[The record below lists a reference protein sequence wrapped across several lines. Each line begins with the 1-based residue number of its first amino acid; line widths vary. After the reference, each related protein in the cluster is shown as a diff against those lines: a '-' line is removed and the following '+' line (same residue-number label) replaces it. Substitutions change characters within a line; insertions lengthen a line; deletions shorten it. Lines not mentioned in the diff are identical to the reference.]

1 MPLAYGA
8 NRRVHAPARSGDD
21 WSRRCF
27 ACRRRR
33 RPGALPSSPWPRSP
47 SHAGP
52 SRDNRLSTRS
62 PLRADRPESARWR
75 AGSDQRC
82 AQDPRRRDSAARS
95 SAGSRRWQKTCRS
108 SCESPK
114 RACLCAARQ
123 QLVLPLHLHDLIHRH
138 HVVIEVR
145 HDPER
150 SAHHKHDDQDT
161 EGEREHVVGVVG
173 ARGDVQ
179 EEHQMHA
186 HLRDRQH
193 HQCDRNARL
202 PNEIGARD
210 KEGGRGQQDGEPQSG
225 QIAEDPQSDATTFYV
240 LIARCEVGVVEDFI
254 VSAAHAALLSKYT
267 TVNTAIQMMSSA
279 CQNSAKHRMRRWM
292 SGLNPLVNTCAIIVS
307 SQRMPAETCSPWQ
320 PTSVKNADR
329 NALRVGPA
337 PRATRLANS
346 LPSSARKPRPKAQ
359 VTAMAI
365 WNQIAL
371 RSSAAILARPQV
383 KLDARRNAVS
393 IATLRRLGRSWPVG
407 PPAVCPSRTA

>member
-1 MPLAYGA
+1 MLLAYHA
-8 NRRVHAPARSGDD
+8 NRRVHALARAGDD
-21 WSRRCF
+21 WSPRCF
-27 ACRRRR
+27 ACRRSRR
-33 RPGALPSSPWPRSP
+33 RGAPPSSPWPRSP
-47 SHAGP
+47 SDAGP

-62 PLRADRPESARWR
+62 PLRADRPESARGR
-75 AGSDQRC
+75 AGSDQRY
-82 AQDPRRRDSAARS
+82 AQDPRRRDSAAHS
-95 SAGSRRWQKTCRS
+95 SAGSRRRQKTCHS
-108 SCESPK
+108 SCKSPK
-114 RACLCAARQ
+114 RARLLAVRQ

-138 HVVIEVR
+138 HVVVEVR

-150 SAHHKHDDQDT
+150 SAHHKKDDQDT
-161 EGEREHVVGVVG
+161 EGERQHVVGVVG
-173 ARGDVQ
+173 TRGDVQ
-179 EEHQMHA
+179 EEHQVDA

-225 QIAEDPQSDATTFYV
+225 QIAEDPQSDATAFYV
-240 LIARCEVGVVEDFI
+240 LIARCDISVKDFI
-254 VSAAHAALLSKYT
+254 VSLGHLALPIKYT

-307 SQRMPAETCSPWQ
+307 SHRVPAETCSPWQ

-359 VTAMAI
+359 VTAMAS
-365 WNQIAL
+365 WNQIVL
-371 RSSAAILARPQV
+371 RVSAAMLARPQG
-383 KLDARRNAVS
+383 KLDARRNPVS
-393 IATLRRLGRSWPVG
+393 IATLRRSNSSRPLG